1 MLWYK
6 WLVKNRFN
14 LGSGGSSREQCKDK
28 VSYTTHIFMT
38 LRVVTLSKYENCI
51 VVSPYKQASKH
62 TAALSQPF
70 SGLLTAKKHYTTYQP
85 VLCVYMM
92 SFKCLKCSCD
102 MVVRLLILIITV
114 KRCAEI
120 NAGLTLYI
128 YAAKLLC
135 QCHNTEA
142 SHTYW
147 PSNCSPWV
155 VVLVWENP
163 F

>member
-6 WLVKNRFN
+6 WLVKNCFN

-102 MVVRLLILIITV
+102 MVVRLLILITV
-114 KRCAEI
+114 KRSAEMRDY
-120 NAGLTLYI
+120 GL
-128 YAAKLLC
+128 
-135 QCHNTEA
+135 
-142 SHTYW
+142 
-147 PSNCSPWV
+147 SNFIFMRQNYFANVITRKRAILIGPLTV
-155 VVLVWENP
+155 VPE
-163 F
+163 